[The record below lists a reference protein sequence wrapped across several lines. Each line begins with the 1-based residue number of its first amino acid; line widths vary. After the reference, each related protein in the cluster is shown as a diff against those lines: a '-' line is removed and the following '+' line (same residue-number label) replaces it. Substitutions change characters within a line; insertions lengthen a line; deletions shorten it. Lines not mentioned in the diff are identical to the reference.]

1 MAELDKIQVSD
12 SYYDIK
18 DNLARPL
25 IYDITDGLTVNH
37 EGITNEELANRVLQ
51 GGFVGVRSSGVIYQ
65 LKSATTYSYSGST
78 WYTFSFETFNSS
90 RNIVRWATS
99 SISTGTTF
107 TLNGPYT
114 YNMTLPTR
122 YCTGTLDTSSTGTSF
137 TIPTGYENGT
147 LIFIGRPGNETFYVT
162 TSVPITTLPKVIQLA
177 NQTNYVAYQIT
188 KTDNTIKCVLSNQSA
203 TSTVEA
209 VYIRP

>member
-25 IYDITDGLTVNH
+25 IYDANDSLTVSH
-37 EGITNEELANRVLQ
+37 EGMTNEEIANRVLQ
-51 GGFVGVRSSGVIYQ
+51 GGFVGVNVGATIYQ
-65 LKSATTYSYSGST
+65 LKSATTYAYNGST
-78 WYTFSFETFNSS
+78 WYSFSFDTFNSS
-90 RNIVRWATS
+90 RNIVRYTTS
-99 SISTGTTF
+99 SISTGTTL
-107 TLNGPYT
+107 TLNGPFT

-122 YCTGTLDTSSTGTSF
+122 YCTGTLSTSSDGTSF

-147 LIFIGRPGNETFYVT
+147 LIFIGRPGNGTFYVT

-177 NQTNYVAYQIT
+177 NQTNYVTYQIT
-188 KTDNTIKCVLSNQSA
+188 KTNNTIKCVLSNQSA

>member
-25 IYDITDGLTVNH
+25 IYDANDSLTVSH
-37 EGITNEELANRVLQ
+37 EGMTNEEIANRVLQ
-51 GGFVGVRSSGVIYQ
+51 GGFVGVNVGATIYQ
-65 LKSATTYSYSGST
+65 LKSATTYTYNGST
-78 WYTFSFETFNSS
+78 WYSFSFDTFNSS
-90 RNIVRWATS
+90 RNIVRYTTN
-99 SISTGTTF
+99 SISTGTTL

-122 YCTGTLDTSSTGTSF
+122 YCTGTLSTSSDGTSF

-147 LIFIGRPGNETFYVT
+147 LIFIGRPGNGTFYVT

-188 KTDNTIKCVLSNQSA
+188 KTNNTIKCVLSNQSA

>member
-25 IYDITDGLTVNH
+25 IYDANDSLTVDH
-37 EGITNEELANRVLQ
+37 AGITNEEIANRVLQ
-51 GGFVGVRSSGVIYQ
+51 GGFVGVNVGAVIYQ
-65 LKSATTYSYSGST
+65 LKSATTYSYNGST
-78 WYTFSFETFNSS
+78 WYMFSFETFNSS
-90 RNIVRWATS
+90 RNIVRYTTS

-107 TLNGPYT
+107 ILNGPYT

-122 YCTGTLDTSSTGTSF
+122 YCTGTLSTSSDGTSF

-147 LIFIGRPGNETFYVT
+147 LIFVGLPGNGSFYVT
-162 TSVPITTLPKVIQLA
+162 TSVPIATLPKVIQLA
-177 NQTNYVAYQIT
+177 NQTNYVAYSIT
-188 KTDNTIKCVLSNQSA
+188 KSDSTIKCVLSNQSA
-203 TSTVEA
+203 TSTVDA

>member
-25 IYDITDGLTVNH
+25 IYDANDSLTVSH
-37 EGITNEELANRVLQ
+37 EGMTNEEIANRVLQ
-51 GGFVGVRSSGVIYQ
+51 GGFVGVNIGATIYQ
-65 LKSATTYSYSGST
+65 LKSATTYTYNDST
-78 WYTFSFETFNSS
+78 WYSFSFDTFNSS
-90 RNIVRWATS
+90 RNIVRYTTS

-114 YNMTLPTR
+114 HNMILPTR
-122 YCTGTLDTSSTGTSF
+122 YCTGTLSTSSDGTSF

-147 LIFIGRPGNETFYVT
+147 LIFIGRPGNGTFYVT

-177 NQTNYVAYQIT
+177 NQTNYAAYQIT
-188 KTDNTIKCVLSNQSA
+188 KTNNTIKCVLSNQSA

>member
-25 IYDITDGLTVNH
+25 IYDANDSLTVSH
-37 EGITNEELANRVLQ
+37 EGMTNEEIANRVLQ
-51 GGFVGVRSSGVIYQ
+51 GGFVGVNVGATIYQ
-65 LKSATTYSYSGST
+65 LKSATTYTYNGST
-78 WYTFSFETFNSS
+78 WYNFSFDTFNSS
-90 RNIVRWATS
+90 RNIVRYTTS
-99 SISTGTTF
+99 SISTGTTL

-122 YCTGTLDTSSTGTSF
+122 YCTGTLSTSSDGTSF
-137 TIPTGYENGT
+137 TIPTDYENGT
-147 LIFIGRPGNETFYVT
+147 LIFIGRPGNGTFYVT
-162 TSVPITTLPKVIQLA
+162 TSVPITTLPKVIQLT
-177 NQTNYVAYQIT
+177 NQTSYVAYQIT
-188 KTDNTIKCVLSNQSA
+188 KTNNTIKCVLSNQSA

>member
-25 IYDITDGLTVNH
+25 IYDANDSLTVSH
-37 EGITNEELANRVLQ
+37 EGMTNEEIANRMFQ
-51 GGFVGVRSSGVIYQ
+51 GGFVGINVGATIYQ
-65 LKSATTYSYSGST
+65 LKSATTYTYNGST
-78 WYTFSFETFNSS
+78 WYNFSFDTFNSS
-90 RNIVRWATS
+90 HNIVRYTTS

-122 YCTGTLDTSSTGTSF
+122 YCTGTLSTSSDGTSF

-147 LIFIGRPGNETFYVT
+147 LIFIGRPGNGTFYVT
-162 TSVPITTLPKVIQLA
+162 TSIPITTLPKVIQLA

-188 KTDNTIKCVLSNQSA
+188 KTNNTIKCVLSNQSA

>member
-25 IYDITDGLTVNH
+25 IYDANDSLTVSH
-37 EGITNEELANRVLQ
+37 EGMTNEEIANRVLQ
-51 GGFVGVRSSGVIYQ
+51 GGFVGINIGATIYQ
-65 LKSATTYSYSGST
+65 LKSATTYTYNGST
-78 WYTFSFETFNSS
+78 WYSFSFDTFNSS
-90 RNIVRWATS
+90 RNIVRYTTS

-122 YCTGTLDTSSTGTSF
+122 YCTGTLSTSSDGTSF

-147 LIFIGRPGNETFYVT
+147 LIFIGRPGNGTFYVT

-188 KTDNTIKCVLSNQSA
+188 KTNSTIKCVLSNQSA